1 MSWVPSDCSLTGPC
15 SLIRWPA
22 TVQLPSNVLPCNRSQ
37 PCRSCSL
44 QPMLIHKICSL
55 QDYMA
60 PPHEPTCLSAEISQ
74 RYPVKESRPEAPPK
88 HDGPTDD
95 PEKDFCPGS
104 SAQSPRDDLIA
115 YVHNV
120 AQCAID
126 QEPLFKLNKPNDG
139 ACHRCSAVCTLICP
153 CRAGTAPPLPCARAP
168 ANVSAT
174 VCLTAVYLWQASFT
188 SMFWICTSATTQM
201 RQTSPRSR
209 VSWTPVMSTTHM
221 VRRPR

>member
-74 RYPVKESRPEAPPK
+74 RYPVKESRPGAPPK

-120 AQCAID
+120 AQFAID

-174 VCLTAVYLWQASFT
+174 VCLTAVYLWQANFT
-188 SMFWICTSATTQM
+188 SMFWICTQ
-201 RQTSPRSR
+201 
-209 VSWTPVMSTTHM
+209 V
-221 VRRPR
+221 